1 MGRQSRAV
9 PVLLTRPAM
18 QADRFAA
25 DLAARFGDAVDLVTA
40 PLLAPVF
47 LAPRLPPGASA
58 LILTS
63 ETAVKALA
71 ELDRD
76 GLPNRAWCVGN
87 RTAAAATTAGL
98 TATSAGGDAAS
109 LVTAILAAS
118 ETGPL
123 LHLRGAETRGDVAG
137 TLARHGVAVHE
148 AVVYDQKPQ
157 PLSAAAAALLAE
169 PGDVI
174 VPLFSPRTA
183 ALFSDAARG
192 ARARL
197 HLCHLSAAVQ
207 KATAL
212 PGPASDCVA
221 RRPDAAAMIDCIGRT
236 LAGLL
241 PT

>member
-9 PVLLTRPAM
+9 PVLLTRPAT
-18 QADRFAA
+18 QAGRFAA

-47 LAPRLPPGASA
+47 LAPPLPEGAAA

-63 ETAVKALA
+63 ETAVMALDG
-71 ELDRD
+71 LDR
-76 GLPNRAWCVGN
+76 GRLPSRAWCVGE
-87 RTAAAATTAGL
+87 RTAAAAEAAGL
-98 TATSAGGDAAS
+98 TATAAGGDAAA
-109 LVTAILAAS
+109 LVAAIVAAG
-118 ETGPL
+118 EPGPL
-123 LHLRGAETRGDVAG
+123 LHLRGAETRGDLAG
-137 TLARHGVAVHE
+137 TLARQGVTVQE
-148 AVVYDQKPQ
+148 AVVYDQRPQ
-157 PLSAAAAALLAE
+157 PLSPAAVALLSQ

-174 VPLFSPRTA
+174 VPLFSPRSA
-183 ALFSDAARG
+183 ALFSAAARG
-192 ARARL
+192 ASARL

-207 KATAL
+207 AASVV

-236 LAGLL
+236 LAGVL